1 MPASTWP
8 QLAVPVFPA
17 GYAPAAADFTG
28 WVTGSFGFVSTGV
41 VLRAI
46 QQAAQ
51 TLTGGSANVLSFGA
65 TAGDILEDL
74 YGGWSHV
81 STSGQPAN
89 SYLVPYTGWYE
100 VMITPVNQNQA
111 GWTTVGVQVSGGTTE
126 YVASVPTPSSNAG
139 GATGSL
145 IIPATGGI
153 DYIQAIAQP
162 SAGESTST
170 SVQLLSSLEIAY
182 VSSG

>member
-1 MPASTWP
+1 MAATTWP

-17 GYAPAAADFTG
+17 GYAPAQADLTA
-28 WVTGSFGFVSTGV
+28 WVTGSFGFASTGV

-51 TLTGGSANVLSFGA
+51 SLTGGSPNTLEFGA
-65 TAGDILEDL
+65 TTGDILEDL
-74 YGGWSHV
+74 YHGWSHTATG
-81 STSGQPAN
+81 SQPAN

-100 VMITPVNQNQA
+100 VTISACNQNTA
-111 GWTTVGVQVSGGTTE
+111 MWAAAGVQVSGGTAE
-126 YVASVPTPSSNAG
+126 SLSSIPTPSGNAG
-139 GATGSL
+139 GACASL

-153 DYIQAIAQP
+153 DYIQAIALP
-162 SAGESTST
+162 SASVSTATST
-170 SVQLLSSLEIAY
+170 GLLTSLEIAY